1 MAIDRLTIEDY
12 SDREFLLIVR
22 DVCAESSDGWTEAE
36 EVAERM
42 GLRHKRLASSRL
54 SWLRRYG
61 AVEKEIER
69 DEAGNIRAARDGKI
83 RYTQRWRLTQL
94 GLSMAVGK
102 LSKTNRAMLE
112 GLDEGKLLMAVRLI
126 TERTQEQTGASKLVQ
141 REWRYGHARGR

>member
-1 MAIDRLTIEDY
+1 MIDKLRIEDY

-22 DVCAESSDGWTEAE
+22 DACAESPDGWTEADE
-36 EVAERM
+36 IAERM

-54 SWLRRYG
+54 TWLRKYG
-61 AVEKEIER
+61 AVEKEMER
-69 DEAGNIRAARDGKI
+69 DHNGAIRANRNGEI
-83 RYTQRWRLTQL
+83 RYTQRWRLTPL

-126 TERTQEQTGASKLVQ
+126 TERTQETTGASKLVQ
-141 REWRYGHARGR
+141 REWRYGHARR

>member
-42 GLRHKRLASSRL
+42 GLRHKRL
-54 SWLRRYG
+54 
-61 AVEKEIER
+61 
-69 DEAGNIRAARDGKI
+69 
-83 RYTQRWRLTQL
+83 
-94 GLSMAVGK
+94 
-102 LSKTNRAMLE
+102 E